1 MSKKY
6 STTTADFLEWAD
18 AVRLVRNLYDDGEHT
33 LSLLV
38 GCGVF
43 FGLRISDLLSLRWEQ
58 ILDVETLELVEG
70 KTGKRREIKINPQ
83 LAKHIK
89 ACYKA
94 IAPNSLTLP
103 CFLSKKETVYSVQRL
118 NTIFKTLKVRY
129 RLDVG
134 NFSTHSLRKTFGR
147 RIYDLAGVNSEHAL
161 VKLSE
166 IFSHS
171 NTAITRRYLG
181 LKKEEIFEL
190 YDSLSF

>member
-6 STTTADFLEWAD
+6 STTTADFLEWSD
-18 AVRLVRNLYDDGEHT
+18 AVRLVRNLSDDGEFT

-38 GCGVF
+38 SCGIF

-58 ILDVETLELVEG
+58 VLNAETLELVES
-70 KTGKRREIKINPQ
+70 KTHKRRSIKINPQ
-83 LAKHIK
+83 LQKHIK

-94 IAPNSLTLP
+94 IAPDSLTLP
-103 CFLSKKETVYSVQRL
+103 CFLSKKDTVYSIQRL

-129 RLDVG
+129 RLNVG

-147 RIYDLAGVNSEHAL
+147 RIYDIAGSNSEHAL
-161 VKLSE
+161 IRLSE
-166 IFSHS
+166 VFSHS

-181 LKKEEIFEL
+181 LKREEIFEL